1 MTLDDK
7 PYTNANGLFINLMS
21 VDGTNMGYA
30 QGMYGGTA
38 FKFQNVSAVPY
49 AVNVSNLPQDCA
61 CYVKSI
67 TYGGKE
73 IPESGAVLTG
83 GAPLAIA
90 LGSKAAIVEGTVV
103 DGQGAAIPH
112 AIVAIVTGGKAKFGE
127 ADGRGKFY
135 WANNAPGEVKLLA
148 WQDVD
153 AYTMEEPGATQPFD
167 AGAQVVKLAEGAH
180 QTVQLRA
187 IPATPKQIP

>member
-1 MTLDDK
+1 LDDK
-7 PYTNANGLFINLMS
+7 PYTNGNGLFVNLMT
-21 VDGTNMGYA
+21 VDGTNGA
-30 QGMYGGTA
+30 FSQGMFGGSV
-38 FKFQNVSAVPY
+38 FKFQNVSAAPY

-61 CYVKSI
+61 CFVKSI

-83 GAPLAIA
+83 GAPLVIA
-90 LGSKAAIVEGTVV
+90 LGSKAAIVEGTVI
-103 DGQGAAIPH
+103 DRHGAPLPH
-112 AIVAIVTGGKAKFGE
+112 AIVAIVEGGKAKIGE
-127 ADGRGKFY
+127 ADGHGKFY

-153 AYTMEEPGATQPFD
+153 ASALEAPGATQPFE
-167 AGAQVVKLAEGAH
+167 ASAQVVKLADGAH

-187 IPATPKQIP
+187 IPATPKQTP